1 MFPPASP
8 RLEVV
13 APYPITADFLPWKQ
27 LSATAQNKEVRATVL
42 LALSPPPPPKT
53 PSFSV
58 LKSVPM
64 STHHGRASDATEAR
78 WLKPTGLR

>member
-27 LSATAQNKEVRATVL
+27 LSATAQNKEVRAAVL
-42 LALSPPPPPKT
+42 LALSPPPP
-53 PSFSV
+53 
-58 LKSVPM
+58 
-64 STHHGRASDATEAR
+64 A
-78 WLKPTGLR
+78 